1 MADNLVVVESPAKAE
16 TIKRYLGKGF
26 GGLMSYGHV
35 RELPSKGGLA
45 VNPVADFEMSYSIS
59 ERSTKHV
66 NAIIKAVKKA
76 KALYL
81 ATDLDREGEAIS
93 WHIVEILQ
101 DKKILEQ
108 KSVHRVVFNERIKSA
123 IKAMDEPK
131 EISMDLV
138 NAQQARRALDY
149 LVGFN
154 PSPLLWKKIKPG
166 LSAGRVQSPA
176 LRLICEREEEI
187 EKFKPVEYW
196 TIHNIIFLQQFLN
209 GTQRIPRKK
218 LKKFDLSNSNEAEA
232 VVELLQ
238 KNLTA
243 NSKSRVLKKAKKE
256 NPAPPFITSTMQQ
269 ESIRKLIYSPK
280 NHENSPTIIRRNIY
294 RFRDRGLNQ

>member
-26 GGLMSYGHV
+26 EVLASYGHV
-35 RELPSKGGLA
+35 RELPSKGGSA

-81 ATDLDREGEAIS
+81 ATDLDREAEAIS

-108 KSVHRVVFNERIKSA
+108 KSVHRVVFNEITKSA
-123 IKAMDEPK
+123 IKKAMDEPK

-154 PSPLLWKKIKPG
+154 LSPLLWKKIKPG

-196 TIHNIIFLQQFLN
+196 TIHANIIF
-209 GTQRIPRKK
+209 
-218 LKKFDLSNSNEAEA
+218 D
-232 VVELLQ
+232 
-238 KNLTA
+238 
-243 NSKSRVLKKAKKE
+243 KSD
-256 NPAPPFITSTMQQ
+256 F
-269 ESIRKLIYSPK
+269 
-280 NHENSPTIIRRNIY
+280 
-294 RFRDRGLNQ
+294 